1 VAGLKRLDLARI
13 STGSAVVEMPWESR
27 FELLERVR
35 GLAGGGA
42 EVARRFEA
50 AGATRP
56 VELDPAA
63 KMLLLNVLS
72 HWAAA
77 MGVDELPPGI
87 PELGNAL
94 ADDLWR

>member
-1 VAGLKRLDLARI
+1 LDLARV
-13 STGSAVVEMPWESR
+13 STGSVVVEMPWESR

-56 VELDPAA
+56 VELDRPA
-63 KMLLLNVLS
+63 KMLLLNVVS
-72 HWAAA
+72 HWASAT
-77 MGVDELPPGI
+77 GVDHLPLGI
-87 PELGNAL
+87 AELGNAL
-94 ADDLWR
+94 AEDLWL